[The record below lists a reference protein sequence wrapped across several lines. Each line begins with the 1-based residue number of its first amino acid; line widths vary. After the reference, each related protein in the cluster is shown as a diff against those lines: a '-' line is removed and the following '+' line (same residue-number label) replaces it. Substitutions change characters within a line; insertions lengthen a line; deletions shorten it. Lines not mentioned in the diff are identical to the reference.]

1 MNIGQ
6 GDLCLLLQVIW
17 ESTLPDIYFKF
28 NVAILQV

>member
-17 ESTLPDIYFKF
+17 ESTLPDIYYNDVDQSF
-28 NVAILQV
+28 L